1 MKRSLFVTLLVLVLL
16 IAGVAVSVQAAEVPA
31 GAEVI
36 EIGTEAAWKEWLDGG
51 SASKL
56 MTYIS
61 GGDKTVHIKITD
73 DFTIT
78 GATKAAYLSYGSEA
92 GDVYLDLNG
101 HTLTYKDTTV
111 RWFGVYN
118 PNTTVKIFNGKLINE
133 AAAAGANGAFC
144 IMTKGNLILEDI
156 VYRDNTTHTYTQN
169 SKLVRIPAAASL
181 TMDNVD
187 IQINTQNNTKG
198 GVISAAGKLNIN
210 NSTISVSETGKAVQG
225 GMISLDGGTTTIN
238 NSTLYGGMA
247 QNGGMIYMTGKTTQ
261 LIVNSGTIAGGTA
274 TGNGGNIYM
283 DGGAN
288 LQIKGGVLKDGTAAN
303 GGNIYAAVIGTDTGD
318 AYQTD
323 IEMTGGTV
331 TGGLAIDAG
340 ETSGGGNIALFGNA
354 DNKTQPKLT
363 VSGGTIGGAMLTPG
377 REVGKASCGGNIYAV
392 YGCLDVGGE
401 AVISGGQASYLG
413 GNIGYARG
421 TFNVTGGTISG
432 GVCNEMGGNIGLSGT
447 ATKVNISGGEILD
460 GYAPK
465 GGNIYIAA
473 RSMPVNITGGL
484 IANGRC
490 LTNGGNICAGNG
502 KLTITGGTITGG
514 QGGNGGNIYVQS
526 TGSSCLTTIGNCTI
540 SNGTARNYGDDIYV
554 SASGKLKVKK
564 DFAGTVYMFVAQ
576 EHLPQTEGG
585 SLSSANIACEG
596 PLAGKVYLQ
605 NIPGVPAL
613 YGLTGDKK
621 LYIST
626 AAIAKKDGSVEWFKD
641 NIEMVAAYGADADH
655 LIPASGEVALSSGN
669 YTADLLG
676 KQVVFTGSGKVT
688 CFDSANA
695 DYKTYGSATFEGV
708 TLANEGAQK
717 IDDVLYCPVTEENGA
732 VSFHRLDMKITA
744 ISLRTS
750 TAGVYY
756 WADWDCDDTL
766 AQQVESYG
774 IACRLKDMPT
784 ANNLTEEK
792 DTQRSVLYAAVAGT
806 DVFAQQKEN
815 DEIAG
820 AIMNN
825 ILSTENRTDDNGN
838 MLSNDTCGKKLIYA
852 APYVTFKDGSALVAE
867 EDMYYSLYHLVQQIS
882 QQKYTYAV
890 YTKQLEKFFAAW
902 EPYGINW
909 ALDFDVSEDIIHLE
923 SLYDGRTA
931 YHGELH
937 DHSNTGGTSDGKY
950 TLEQWAEGM
959 EKLGMD
965 YAALLDHRQSLHM
978 YLPAWDDSVFIGG
991 TEAAGSITDRD
1002 ERYNFF
1008 HYNMLFARPEQLE
1021 SVLHAFP
1028 EYEFKEQTEGEHI
1041 GEWHF
1046 NYVSFTSARFNELI
1060 TAVKE
1065 AGGFFAIPHPTGTE
1079 PQYTLENIADHYWF
1093 QDETGWEVFYG
1104 NDTDN
1109 SDYWFS
1115 RQNYAAWIELLK
1127 VGKRVW
1133 ATSGNDDH
1141 EMPATTCLNTI
1152 YSTEGK
1158 AQAHIDQLRVGN
1170 FTAGPVGIKMCIGDT
1185 QMGGQ
1190 CDFTGKRLVFSI
1202 GDIHESAWKE
1212 GYTYTVNLWK
1222 NEEVVSTWTI
1232 DGVEDFYYATDV
1244 DATAEYY
1251 RVEVYNKTLDRLIAL
1266 GNPIWN
1272 LD

>member
-1 MKRSLFVTLLVLVLL
+1 MKRSLLATLLTLVLL
-16 IAGVAVSVQAAEVPA
+16 VVGIAVSVQATEVPA
-31 GAEVI
+31 DVEVI
-36 EIGTEAAWKEWLDGG
+36 EIGSGEVWNEWFSGG
-51 SASKL
+51 GTSKL
-56 MTYIS
+56 MTQLDS
-61 GGDKTVHIKITD
+61 TGKSVHIKITD
-73 DFTIT
+73 DFTIS
-78 GATKAAYLSYGSEA
+78 GATKAGYLSYGSNT
-92 GDVYLDLNG
+92 GDLYLDLNG
-101 HTLTYKDTTV
+101 HTLTYADTEV
-111 RWFGVYN
+111 RWFGIYN
-118 PNTTVKIFNGKLINE
+118 ANTTIKIFNGTLINKG
-133 AAAAGANGAFC
+133 AAAGSNGAFC
-144 IMTKGNLILEDI
+144 IMTQGNLILEDLT
-156 VYRDNTTHTYTQN
+156 YTDNTTHTYTQT
-169 SKLVRIPAAASL
+169 SKVLRIAGPASV
-181 TMDNVD
+181 TMNNVTMNV
-187 IQINTQNNTKG
+187 NTQNNTKG
-198 GVISAAGKLNIN
+198 GIISCSGTLHIN
-210 NSTISVSETGKAVQG
+210 DSTITASQTSRATQG
-225 GMISLDGGTTTIN
+225 GMIFLDGGTTTVN
-238 NSTLYGGMA
+238 HSTLYGGAA
-247 QNGGMIYMTGKTTQ
+247 QNGGMIYMSGKSTT
-261 LIVNSGTIAGGTA
+261 LILNSGEIRGGTA

-283 DGGAN
+283 EGGAN
-288 LQIKGGVLKDGTAAN
+288 LQIKGGVIKDGTAAS
-303 GGNIYAAVIGTDTGD
+303 GGNIYAAVVGTDTGD
-318 AYQTD
+318 EYRTD
-323 IEMTGGTV
+323 IVMTGGTV
-331 TGGLAIDAG
+331 TGGLSTAETD
-340 ETSGGGNIALFGNA
+340 TSGGGNIALFGNA

-363 VSGGTIGGAMLTPG
+363 ISAGTIGGAMLTPG
-377 REVGKASCGGNIYAV
+377 REVGKAYSGGNIYAY

-401 AVISGGQASYLG
+401 TVISGGKATYLG
-413 GNIGYARG
+413 GNIGYCRG
-421 TFNVTGGTISG
+421 TFNVTGGAITGGISD
-432 GVCNEMGGNIGLSGT
+432 EMGGNIGLSGT

-540 SNGTARNYGDDIYV
+540 TKGTARNYGDDIFV
-554 SASGKLKVKK
+554 SENGKLKVKK
-564 DFAGTVYMFVAQ
+564 DFTGTTYVYVATA
-576 EHLPQTEGG
+576 HLPESAGG
-585 SLSSANIACEG
+585 NLAATNISCEG
-596 PLAGKVYLQ
+596 PFAGKLYLQ
-605 NIPGVPAL
+605 NISGAPAL
-613 YGLTGDKK
+613 YGLTGDTK

-626 AAIAKKDGSVEWFKD
+626 AAIAKKDGGVEWYKNNAD
-641 NIEMVAAYGADADH
+641 MMAAYNADADY
-655 LIPASGEVALSSGN
+655 LIPAAGEVVLSGGN
-669 YTADLLG
+669 YTADLAG
-676 KQVVFTGSGKVT
+676 HQVAFAGSGKVT

-695 DYKTYGSATFEGV
+695 DYKTCGSATFTGV
-708 TLANEGAQK
+708 TLENKAAQK
-717 IDDVLYCPVTEENGA
+717 IQDVLYCPVTEESGA

-766 AQQVESYG
+766 AKQVASYG
-774 IACRLKDMPT
+774 IACRLQDMPT
-784 ANNLTEEK
+784 AENLNEEK
-792 DTQRSVLYAAVAGT
+792 NTQRSVLYADEMGV
-806 DVFAQQKEN
+806 DVFAQKKEN

-825 ILSTENRTDDNGN
+825 ILSQETRTDDSGKV
-838 MLSNDTCGKKLIYA
+838 LSNDYCGKKLIYA
-852 APYVTFKDGSALVAE
+852 APYVTFNDGAVLVAD
-867 EDMYYSLYHLVQQIS
+867 EDMYYSLYHLVEQIS

-890 YTKQLEKFFAAW
+890 YAEQLEKFFSAW

-909 ALDFDVSEDIIHLE
+909 AMDFDVSEDIVHLE
-923 SLYDGRTA
+923 SLYDGRNA

-937 DHSNTGGTSDGKY
+937 DHSNTGGTSDGRY

-959 EKLGMD
+959 QKLKMD

-978 YLPAWDDSVFIGG
+978 YLPAWDDSIFIGG
-991 TEAAGSITDRD
+991 TEAAGSITDRPAD
-1002 ERYNFF
+1002 YNFF
-1008 HYNMLFARPEQLE
+1008 HYNMVFATPQQLE
-1021 SVLHAFP
+1021 NVLNAFP

-1060 TAVKE
+1060 TKVKE
-1065 AGGFFAIPHPTGTE
+1065 EGGFFAIPHPTGTE
-1079 PQYTLENIADHYWF
+1079 PQFTLENVEDIYWF

-1104 NDTDN
+1104 NDVDN
-1109 SDYWFS
+1109 SDYWFT

-1127 VGKRVW
+1127 AGKRVW

-1190 CDFTGKRLVFSI
+1190 CDFTGKRLVFCI

-1212 GYTYTVNLWK
+1212 GYTYTVKLLK
-1222 NEEVVSTWTI
+1222 DEEVVGQWTI
-1232 DGVEDFYYATDV
+1232 DGTEDFYYATDV

-1251 RVEVYNKTLDRLIAL
+1251 RIEVYNDTLGRLIAL